1 VVGGLGVL
9 VPERRREVID
19 LSWRAL
25 YAGFL
30 ATCMTASIVGAMPGA
45 LFG

>member
-1 VVGGLGVL
+1 M
-9 VPERRREVID
+9 PERRTEVID

-30 ATCMTASIVGAMPGA
+30 ATCMTAALVGAMPRG
-45 LFG
+45 LFA